1 MANYADFQI
10 TADTALEAQAAAA
23 QSRSTPAAAPTVQ
36 ANSKV
41 QVDTHSDGRIVTKDL
56 RSRSVETQRQ
66 LRPGNVLIG
75 GVETSIE
82 AARAAGLLPS
92 GFDGPVGNKAIPAG
106 TAQAASANAAHDAEG
121 AEGDQKAA
129 EGGAESDAATDLA
142 AMVMDT
148 LAGALGA
155 DAVETGI
162 WQAAETG
169 DYEGSTPQGVTDDAV
184 SAIVEGFTAQANA
197 VLHNLPAG
205 VASVDMLTE
214 TLNDAELR
222 EARMATIYN
231 DREKLAHLGKT
242 ALGRMETMPYQ
253 NPQGFEALIA
263 DMPAAERKALSF
275 NEERREWMVKLPGK
289 PAMSFGSAVRAG
301 IVRVG

>member
-36 ANSKV
+36 TSRKV
-41 QVDTHSDGRIVTKDL
+41 QVDTHGDGRQVTKDL
-56 RSRSVETQRQ
+56 SARAVDTQRQ
-66 LRPGNVLIG
+66 VRPGNVLIG
-75 GVETSIE
+75 GVETTVE
-82 AARAAGLLPS
+82 AARVAGLLPP
-92 GFDGPVGNKAIPAG
+92 GFNEPVGGKTAAPAG
-106 TAQAASANAAHDAEG
+106 NQQGE
-121 AEGDQKAA
+121 QKGQDEAA
-129 EGGAESDAATDLA
+129 EDSAGDATDLA
-142 AMVMDT
+142 AAVMDT

-155 DAVETGI
+155 EAVETGI

-169 DYEGSTPQGVTDDAV
+169 DVESSIPQGVTEDAV

-197 VLHNLPAG
+197 VLGALPAG
-205 VASVDMLTE
+205 VASVDMLLE
-214 TLNDAELR
+214 TLNDGELR
-222 EARMATIYN
+222 EARMATIHN

-242 ALGRMETMPYQ
+242 ALGRMETLPYQ

-275 NEERREWMVKLPGK
+275 SEERGEWVVKVPGRQ
-289 PAMSFGSAVRAG
+289 AMSFGTAVRAG

>member
-23 QSRSTPAAAPTVQ
+23 QSRNTPTAAPTVQ
-36 ANSKV
+36 TNRKV
-41 QVDTHSDGRIVTKDL
+41 QVDTHGDGRVVTKDL
-56 RSRSVETQRQ
+56 GSRSVETQRQ
-66 LRPGNVLIG
+66 VRPGNVLIG

-82 AARAAGLLPS
+82 AARAAGLLPP
-92 GFDGPVGNKAIPAG
+92 GFDGPVGNKATPAG
-106 TAQAASANAAHDAEG
+106 TAQATSAAADDAKG
-121 AEGDQKAA
+121 SEGDQKAA
-129 EGGAESDAATDLA
+129 EGAAEGDAATDLA

-148 LAGALGA
+148 LAGTLGA

-169 DYEGSTPQGVTDDAV
+169 DIEGSTPQGVTDDAV

-197 VLHNLPAG
+197 VLRSLPAG
-205 VASVDMLTE
+205 VASVAMLEE
-214 TLNDAELR
+214 TMNEAELR
-222 EARMATIYN
+222 EARMATIHN

-253 NPQGFEALIA
+253 NAAAFEALIA

-275 NEERREWMVKLPGK
+275 NEERREWMVKVPGRQ
-289 PAMSFGSAVRAG
+289 AMSFGSAVRAG

>member
-1 MANYADFQI
+1 MANYADF
-10 TADTALEAQAAAA
+10 TVSSDTAAETIATAAQA
-23 QSRSTPAAAPTVQ
+23 RSTPSAAPSVQ
-36 ANSKV
+36 TNRKV
-41 QVDTHSDGRIVTKDL
+41 QVDTHGDGRTVTKDL
-56 RSRSVETQRQ
+56 SPRSVDTQRQ

-82 AARAAGLLPS
+82 AARAAGLLPP
-92 GFDGPVGNKAIPAG
+92 GFDGPAGNNTNANPAG
-106 TAQAASANAAHDAEG
+106 NHQ
-121 AEGDQKAA
+121 GDEQQSKGETLEAT
-129 EGGAESDAATDLA
+129 GGDATDLA

-148 LAGALGA
+148 LADALGN

-169 DYEGSTPQGVTDDAV
+169 DYEGSTPQGVTEDARA
-184 SAIVEGFTAQANA
+184 AIIEGFTAQANA
-197 VLHNLPAG
+197 VLRSLPAG

-222 EARMATIYN
+222 EARMATIHN
-231 DREKLAHLGKT
+231 DREKLAHLGRT

-289 PAMSFGSAVRAG
+289 QAMSFGSAVRAG